1 MKLPGDKPSAI
12 SRNRK
17 SPDILSAF
25 ASGEALVLEAQ
36 RAAAGRSDMPKALQ
50 LYQAARVKFASSKS
64 PRAPQYIAMVDKAIA
79 FLEGYLEGL
88 QAGKRGVLVAVEDVA
103 RRKL

>member
-17 SPDILSAF
+17 DPSALSAF

-36 RAAAGRSDMPKALQ
+36 RAAAGRSDMTKAKA
-50 LYQAARVKFASSKS
+50 LYQAAREKFASSKS
-64 PRAPQYIAMVDKAIA
+64 PRAAAYIALVDKALA
-79 FLEGYLEGL
+79 FLEGY
-88 QAGKRGVLVAVEDVA
+88 QAGLKAGARDVLVKVEDVA
-103 RRKL
+103 GRKL